1 VRTQTHVPAEP
12 ETSARPAVPP
22 AAPALHL
29 AYATPQP
36 KQDPLDFGD
45 VLAIVIRRLVFAVG
59 VGMLTYGVVY
69 SIASPR
75 REDPATVA
83 GVGAGLVALVVPF
96 RKLSA
101 PPRMGRKD

>member
-1 VRTQTHVPAEP
+1 VKTQTHVPAEP
-12 ETSARPAVPP
+12 EPSGRPVPGP
-22 AAPALHL
+22 PPALHL

-36 KQDPLDFGD
+36 KQDTLDFGD

-69 SIASPR
+69 AIADAR
-75 REDPATVA
+75 REDPATIA
-83 GVGAGLVALVVPF
+83 GMGAGLVALVVPF

-101 PPRMGRKD
+101 PSRLGRKD